1 MGPYGVRCGAQVS
14 TPCKSV
20 EVTLV
25 AIDGEQ
31 PLLLRTEEV
40 AELLSIS
47 RSKVYQ
53 LIRQGRLPSVRL
65 TGSVR
70 VPRAALHELVQ
81 SETGWPGQPQP

>member
-1 MGPYGVRCGAQVS
+1 M
-14 TPCKSV
+14 
-20 EVTLV
+20 

-53 LIRQGRLPSVRL
+53 LIREGRLPSVRL

-70 VPRAALHELVQ
+70 VPRVALLELV
-81 SETGWPGQPQP
+81 STETAGPVGRPIR